1 MGKHVT
7 NRLTTREVLG
17 LTKPGRYADG
27 GNLYLSIAKNGGRRW
42 TFLYRVK
49 GAGKVIEDQ
58 SAQSVPEAAGEADS
72 APKKIKR
79 KPGPLREIG
88 LGPAPGKNKAGV
100 PLADARARAEEYRR
114 VLEDFKADTTKQD
127 PLAYKRQKETAR
139 PEPVRFGD
147 YADGFFEDRQENF
160 KSEKHRAQWR
170 KTLKEHAAPIR
181 SMFLHEITTG
191 DIEKLLKPIAEK
203 TRETAARARGRIERV
218 FADAIANSIY
228 KGLNPARLAENM
240 KERVFDK
247 IKKPKSKKFAAIHY
261 KEMPS
266 FMKQLRKLD
275 SISAYA
281 LEFTILTAARTNE
294 TIGARWCEIDFEDKA
309 WIIPDERMKMGEH
322 HEVPLSDAALAVL
335 EKLKSNRHPEGFIFP
350 GAKLDSPLSNMAMLE
365 CLRGLRGKGPTVHG
379 MRSAFKDYAGD
390 KTSFEDDVSEY
401 ALAHGVRN
409 KTKASYRRETSF
421 DKRRELMTEWARYL
435 AHGNVT
441 PMRKAANA

>member
-7 NRLTTREVLG
+7 NRLSAREALT
-17 LTKPGRYADG
+17 LTKPGRHPDG
-27 GNLYLSIAKNGGRRW
+27 GNLYLSIAANGGRRW
-42 TFLYRVK
+42 TFLYRVR
-49 GAGKVIEDQ
+49 GAGAV
-58 SAQSVPEAAGEADS
+58 VEAADGT
-72 APKKIKR
+72 KTR
-79 KPGPLREIG
+79 KPAPLREIG
-88 LGPAPGKNKAGV
+88 LGPAPGKNKDGV
-100 PLADARARAEEYRR
+100 SLADARERAEQCRKWLR
-114 VLEDFKADTTKQD
+114 DGKD
-127 PLAYKRQKETAR
+127 PLTEKRALAAER
-139 PEPVRFGD
+139 PQSERFGTF
-147 YADGFFEDRQENF
+147 ADRFFQEREHTF
-160 KSEKHRAQWR
+160 KSEKHRDQWR
-170 KTLKEHAAPIR
+170 KTLNDHAAPIR
-181 SMFLHEITTG
+181 AKLLHEITAD

-218 FADAIANSIY
+218 FADAIAKGIY

-240 KERVFDK
+240 WERVFDK
-247 IKKPKSKKFAAIHY
+247 IKKPKAKKFQAIHY
-261 KEMPS
+261 KEMPG
-266 FMKQLRKLD
+266 FMEQLHKLD

-309 WIIPDERMKMGEH
+309 WIIPAERMKAGEQ
-322 HEVPLSDAALAVL
+322 HEIPLSPAALAVL
-335 EKLKSNRHPEGFIFP
+335 GKLKSNRHAEGFIFL

-379 MRSAFKDYAGD
+379 MRSAFKDYASD
-390 KTSFEDDVSEY
+390 QTDFTDEVSEF

-409 KTKASYRRETSF
+409 KVKASYRRETSF